1 MVAMVKELLGLDA
14 YRKNPRCNLRNFD
27 KQKLETI

>member
-14 YRKNPRCNLRNFD
+14 YRNNPCCSLRIFD
-27 KQKLETI
+27 KQKLEMI